1 MPSWMGV
8 VAFLPCQANSSAVKN
23 PPNCPNSVSLWEGE
37 EEGATTC
44 QIWTSISLLP
54 PFKSAYLPSSNLPV
68 LQDEREGEEGT
79 TVALAACCAV
89 CSNCLQRF
97 LEIDLIV
104 VFFFFA
110 RRTLRKRGGGKI
122 TEIER

>member
-54 PFKSAYLPSSNLPV
+54 PLNPPTYPLATCPSCE
-68 LQDEREGEEGT
+68 DEREGEEGA

-104 VFFFFA
+104 VFFFA
-110 RRTLRKRGGGKI
+110 RRTLRKRGG
-122 TEIER
+122 RYQR

>member
-1 MPSWMGV
+1 MPNLDLYLI
-8 VAFLPCQANSSAVKN
+8 A
-23 PPNCPNSVSLWEGE
+23 
-37 EEGATTC
+37 
-44 QIWTSISLLP
+44 P

-68 LQDEREGEEGT
+68 LQDEREGEEGA

-104 VFFFFA
+104 VFFFFREA
-110 RRTLRKRGGGKI
+110 DTEEEGGGKI
-122 TEIER
+122 PEIER